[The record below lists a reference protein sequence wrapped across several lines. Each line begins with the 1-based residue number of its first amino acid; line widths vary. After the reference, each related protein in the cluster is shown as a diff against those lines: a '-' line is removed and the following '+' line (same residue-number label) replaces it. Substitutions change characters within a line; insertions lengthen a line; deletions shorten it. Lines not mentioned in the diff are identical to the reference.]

1 MSHRTK
7 NRMKPKTAN
16 PCMASSSRA
25 MAVRGGCRDWRSQR
39 VGIESTSWT
48 TSEWDQ
54 SEEQGV
60 RVWRAWLVKA
70 EDSAS
75 SWQRG
80 TSGTSPC
87 QELRG
92 HGYRDQ
98 PRPGGAYVRVTV
110 QAARVCQS
118 PDRPTVS
125 WLTVGSS
132 GTWRWVA
139 TASTPL
145 PDNFKIKVL
154 FIYLF
159 SKKTVSGCWLH

>member
-132 GTWRWVA
+132 GRHLTLGSNSEHA
-139 TASTPL
+139 TSGQL
-145 PDNFKIKVL
+145 QNKS